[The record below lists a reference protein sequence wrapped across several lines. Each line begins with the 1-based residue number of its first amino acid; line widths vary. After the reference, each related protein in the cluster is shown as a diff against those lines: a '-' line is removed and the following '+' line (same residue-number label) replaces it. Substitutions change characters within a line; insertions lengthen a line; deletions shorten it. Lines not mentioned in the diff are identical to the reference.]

1 MALTQLTSAL
11 DNSLWS
17 DGPATASASLE
28 ARSVA
33 SDWKANTPVLLGS
46 RVALR
51 ELRLS
56 DASALLSVLTTEE
69 VTRFISPP
77 PTTVQ
82 GFERFITWANARRAA
97 GTYICF
103 AVVPHGSETAIGII
117 QVRQLDPGFV
127 TGEWGFAIGQAFWGT
142 GLFVEAAEL
151 VLAFAFET
159 VGVQRL
165 EARAAVANGRGNG
178 ALRKLGAQR
187 EAVLRQSFSRHG
199 CQLDQALWSI
209 LRDEWIQ
216 AKTVWGARV
225 TARRHARPRIMH

>member
-17 DGPATASASLE
+17 DGPAIASLD
-28 ARSVA
+28 RGSIA
-33 SDWKANTPVLLGS
+33 SDWKAKAPVLLGS

-77 PTTVQ
+77 PTTVE

-103 AVVPHGSETAIGII
+103 
-117 QVRQLDPGFV
+117 
-127 TGEWGFAIGQAFWGT
+127 
-142 GLFVEAAEL
+142 
-151 VLAFAFET
+151 
-159 VGVQRL
+159 
-165 EARAAVANGRGNG
+165 
-178 ALRKLGAQR
+178 
-187 EAVLRQSFSRHG
+187 
-199 CQLDQALWSI
+199 
-209 LRDEWIQ
+209 
-216 AKTVWGARV
+216 
-225 TARRHARPRIMH
+225 